1 MSVYSE
7 VEPLPPHMS
16 VIQIGLNDWEMGKTY
31 PAEIAIRADVAETL
45 RVLTPLVAELGSATQ
60 RQRAAD
66 GLAALSGRN
75 WTANRKVRAEVAFA
89 RAAMRPIDPE
99 WLMLTIADLL
109 PQDAIIVDDALT
121 TGASLPTFMHLRDRY
136 AYFGNVS
143 GGIGWA
149 IAAAVGIQLAQPGR
163 KVVAL
168 LGDGSAMY
176 SIQALWTAAHQKLP
190 MVFVVFNNGGYRII
204 KQRLKLFHSTER
216 FIGMDFV
223 DPPIE
228 FAALARSLGMRA
240 HCIDTGDEFGAAY
253 RDALAGRE
261 PVLLEVIVDGSV

>member
-1 MSVYSE
+1 
-7 VEPLPPHMS
+7 
-16 VIQIGLNDWEMGKTY
+16 
-31 PAEIAIRADVAETL
+31 
-45 RVLTPLVAELGSATQ
+45 
-60 RQRAAD
+60 
-66 GLAALSGRN
+66 
-75 WTANRKVRAEVAFA
+75 
-89 RAAMRPIDPE
+89 MRPIDPE
-99 WLMLTIADLL
+99 WLMLTITDLL

-149 IAAAVGIQLAQPGR
+149 IAAAVGIQLAQPER

-204 KQRLKLFHSTER
+204 KQRLKLFPSTER

-223 DPPIE
+223 DPPID

-240 HCIDTGDEFGAAY
+240 HRIDTGDEFGAAY
-253 RDALAGRE
+253 RDALAARE